1 MPITKEDRLLR
12 IGVLGCGPISQIAHF
27 DACRKARNAD
37 LYAICDVSPDLLA
50 RMTVIHQPRKS
61 FLDYDEM
68 LADPGVEAV
77 IVATSDAFHAPLA
90 MRALAA
96 NKHVLVE
103 KPLALTVEE
112 CLSLR
117 QSVLERDRV
126 LQVGTNRRFDPA
138 VTYAQRFIQEEL
150 GELMAIKTWYC
161 DSVHRYTM
169 TDNLQPIPILSET
182 ALRPTVDARQ
192 NKRSYFLLAHGS
204 HLVDTTRFLG
214 ADLISVEAR
223 LTEKFGAYSWFVAA
237 DLADGSVAHLDLTI
251 AVRGDFEEGFRVYG
265 EFGSVNGRLYLP
277 WYHKCGYVECFSV
290 KDDVFRRPLGQDSY
304 TYKLQI
310 EHFADVVLHGKRM
323 RAADVDDGLAA
334 VRALVAIARSTETG
348 RRISLNDVAGGV

>member
-1 MPITKEDRLLR
+1 MAIIKEDRLLR

-37 LYAICDVSPDLLA
+37 LYAICDVSRDLLT
-50 RMTVIHQPRKS
+50 RMTAIHQPRRS

-68 LADPGVEAV
+68 LADPDVEAV

-96 NKHVLVE
+96 GKHVLVE

-112 CLSLR
+112 CLRIR
-117 QSVLERDRV
+117 QSALAQGRV

-138 VTYAQRFIQEEL
+138 VTYAQRFIREEL

-169 TDNLQPIPILSET
+169 TDNLQPIPFLSET
-182 ALRPTVDARQ
+182 ALRPAIDPKQ
-192 NKRSYFLLAHGS
+192 NKRSYFLMAHGS
-204 HLVDTTRFLG
+204 HLVDTTRCLG
-214 ADLISVEAR
+214 AELISVEAR
-223 LTEKFGAYSWFVAA
+223 LIDKFGAYCWFVTAN
-237 DLADGSVAHLDLTI
+237 LANGSVAHLDLTI
-251 AVRGDFEEGFRVYG
+251 SVRGDFEEGFRVYG
-265 EFGSVNGRLYLP
+265 EFGSVTGRLYLP
-277 WYHKCGYVECFSV
+277 WYHKCGHVECFSI

-310 EHFADVVLHGKRM
+310 EHLADVVLHGEPM

-334 VRALVAIARSTETG
+334 VRALVAIARSAETG
-348 RRISLNDVAGGV
+348 KRVSLSDVVGGV

>member
-1 MPITKEDRLLR
+1 MTIAKEDRLLR

-37 LYAICDVSPDLLA
+37 LYAICDVSRDLVT
-50 RMTVIHQPRKS
+50 RMTAIHQPRKS

-68 LADPGVEAV
+68 LADPDVEAV
-77 IVATSDAFHAPLA
+77 IVATSDACHAPLA

-96 NKHVLVE
+96 DKHVLVE

-117 QSVLERDRV
+117 QSALTRGRV
-126 LQVGTNRRFDPA
+126 IQVGTNRRFDPA

-169 TDNLQPIPILSET
+169 TDNLQPIPFLSET
-182 ALRPTVDARQ
+182 ALRPTVDPRQ

-204 HLVDTTRFLG
+204 HLVDTTRYLG
-214 ADLISVEAR
+214 AELVSVEAR
-223 LTEKFGAYSWFVAA
+223 LIEKFGAYCWFVAA
-237 DLADGSVAHLDLTI
+237 DLADGSVAHMDLTI
-251 AVRGDFEEGFRVYG
+251 SVRGDFEEGFRVYG

-277 WYHKCGYVECFSV
+277 WYHKCGHVECFSV

-310 EHFADVVLHGKRM
+310 EHFADVVLHGKSM

-334 VRALVAIARSTETG
+334 VRALVAIARSAETG
-348 RRISLNDVAGGV
+348 SSISLSEVTGGV